1 MMVMAVLAFAAGIV
15 LGLMLRSLAKSL
27 AGIVLALAAVFAISG
42 ILIGKTEISLL
53 SIPLMLV
60 VRKGG

>member
-1 MMVMAVLAFAAGIV
+1 MMALFAFAAGIV
-15 LGLMLRSLAKSL
+15 LGLMLRTLAKSL
-27 AGIVLALAAVFAISG
+27 GGIVLALAAVFAISG

-60 VRKGG
+60 ARKGG

>member
-1 MMVMAVLAFAAGIV
+1 MIALLAFAAGIV

>member
-1 MMVMAVLAFAAGIV
+1 MIALLAFAAGIV

-27 AGIVLALAAVFAISG
+27 TGIVLALAAVFAISG
-42 ILIGKTEISLL
+42 ILTGKTEISLL

-60 VRKGG
+60 AKKGG